1 MASYLLRREHILLDL
16 GYSVIR
22 DKEGSAKVQTKQKKV
37 LPYVE
42 FGIST
47 SMGCKLPLYNWL
59 APILLSLVNF
69 VALSSAQAQAQLTT
83 QSSAQLSGQIQ
94 GPIPAAIQ
102 SVQVLHWWK
111 SASEH
116 KAIDVLAGRLAQ
128 ENIVW
133 HDAIIPGGSG
143 IGAGIVLKSRI
154 LAGNAP
160 EIAQL
165 NGVMISQWANLGL
178 LLEFDTVASS
188 GKWDKLFFPTVWE
201 LIQPRGHLVA
211 APLGIHRIN
220 TLFYNKKIFSK
231 YNLAPPETW
240 DEFESAAELLQ
251 KKGIVPLAQSSEPWQ
266 IATLFE
272 TLLLSESD
280 ATFYRA
286 AFVTKESRAFNDLRF
301 FRALQ
306 RLRFLKKFMQLPV
319 QEQSWIEVTHLLAS
333 GDAGMLV
340 MGDWAKGELN
350 AWGVPTDVG
359 FACVAV
365 PNTAN
370 YHLYDVDTLVMLAK
384 DNASRASQEKVA
396 QLAVSPLLQ
405 AEYNQ
410 IKGSISVLR
419 NPDLSKMDSCSRS
432 SWKMFSRG
440 SAVQVPS
447 LAHRMATD
455 EISKD
460 AIIAEIVR
468 FFMDD
473 TISIADTQN
482 RLAAISHSLPKR
494 KAGNDAQNT
503 YR

>member
-1 MASYLLRREHILLDL
+1 
-16 GYSVIR
+16 
-22 DKEGSAKVQTKQKKV
+22 
-37 LPYVE
+37 
-42 FGIST
+42 
-47 SMGCKLPLYNWL
+47 
-59 APILLSLVNF
+59 
-69 VALSSAQAQAQLTT
+69 
-83 QSSAQLSGQIQ
+83 
-94 GPIPAAIQ
+94 
-102 SVQVLHWWK
+102 
-111 SASEH
+111 
-116 KAIDVLAGRLAQ
+116 
-128 ENIVW
+128 
-133 HDAIIPGGSG
+133 
-143 IGAGIVLKSRI
+143 
-154 LAGNAP
+154 
-160 EIAQL
+160 
-165 NGVMISQWANLGL
+165 
-178 LLEFDTVASS
+178 
-188 GKWDKLFFPTVWE
+188 
-201 LIQPRGHLVA
+201 
-211 APLGIHRIN
+211 
-220 TLFYNKKIFSK
+220 
-231 YNLAPPETW
+231 
-240 DEFESAAELLQ
+240 
-251 KKGIVPLAQSSEPWQ
+251 
-266 IATLFE
+266 
-272 TLLLSESD
+272 
-280 ATFYRA
+280 
-286 AFVTKESRAFNDLRF
+286 
-301 FRALQ
+301 
-306 RLRFLKKFMQLPV
+306 
-319 QEQSWIEVTHLLAS
+319 
-333 GDAGMLV
+333 MLV